1 MVFEDSAG
9 RVNMY
14 TVYKVTNL
22 VNNKIYIG
30 VHKTNNPYD
39 SYMGSGKFIMKAHRK
54 YGLHNFKKEIL
65 YVYDTKNDYED
76 MVLAFKKEE
85 ELVTEDFIK
94 LSTNY
99 NAVIGGIGCRAHSNE
114 TLKKISETTS
124 KSMTGRKCLDS
135 TKSKI
140 SAALKGSK
148 VPNHVRLKISKSLT
162 GIKTG
167 PMSEE
172 TKLKI
177 SKSLT
182 GNKMTKEHIEKL
194 SNSLTG
200 RKLSDE
206 HKLNIS
212 KASTGRKYPLSCPC
226 PYCGKIVRKA
236 CYKRWH
242 GDNCK
247 MRKG

>member
-1 MVFEDSAG
+1 
-9 RVNMY
+9 MY

-30 VHKTNNPYD
+30 VHKTNNPND
-39 SYMGSGKFIMKAHRK
+39 SYMGSGKFIMKAHKK

-65 YVYDTKNDYED
+65 CIYDSKNDYED

-85 ELVTEDFIK
+85 ELVTEEFIK

-99 NAVIGGIGCRAHSNE
+99 NAVIGGIGCRKHSDE

-124 KSMTGRKCLDS
+124 KSMTGRKFSDA

-140 SAALKGSK
+140 SNALKGLK
-148 VPNHVRLKISKSLT
+148 VPDNVRLKISNSRT
-162 GIKTG
+162 GIKVG

-177 SKSLT
+177 SKALT
-182 GNKMTKEHIEKL
+182 GNKMSKAHIEKL

-200 RKLSDE
+200 RKLSDV

-212 KASTGRKYPLSCPC
+212 KASTGRKYPLSDPC
-226 PYCGKIVRKA
+226 PHCKKIVRKA